1 MEMTVGMVALL
12 ASAGILLGFLVGFGL
27 GMAFSGARGKV
38 RTLEIQAEWER
49 RVSETHAEWERQA
62 SEMRT
67 ELERQVNEA
76 QTEVKVARET
86 IRTLERSQKQLL
98 EQQQTHFERE
108 KAILLDCQA
117 DETAA
122 LQEQFERAR
131 LDMERQWRGRLK
143 LLRAEFE
150 NLSQRHLRA
159 QQEGLEAGNRENI
172 GEILRPLREKIET
185 FTTEFTRNRG
195 QQIVLQTAVE
205 AAVKGL
211 IEQTKLVSENA
222 GSLARALKADPK
234 KQGNWGEAVLKN
246 ILDASGLTE
255 GRDYFV
261 QAQERDSHGKMWI
274 PDVKVLLPGEVQ
286 VTEISSIEDGYE
298 KEGEINDGERRES
311 AFIVI
316 DSKVSISAYL
326 RYMQTEDEKEKKTF
340 LREHI
345 ESVRKHYRELSA
357 KNYAQNVAN
366 TAGYVLMFI
375 PNEGS
380 YLLAMENEPGLTLE
394 AYRSHI
400 LIVNP
405 TNLMLALNIVRIL
418 WQSRRQTENVKDII
432 ESATRIYEKFASITE
447 NLVRLGSSIQ
457 NVVKFHDQ
465 LVSQFSQ
472 GKGNLVRQFT
482 MWKELGITSTRQI
495 EPKLLGRE
503 NEEESGISQK

>member
-27 GMAFSGARGKV
+27 GMAFSGARGKA

-49 RVSETHAEWERQA
+49 RV
-62 SEMRT
+62 
-67 ELERQVNEA
+67 NEA
-76 QTEVKVARET
+76 QTEVKVVRET
-86 IRTLERSQKQLL
+86 IRTLEMNQEQLL
-98 EQQQTHFERE
+98 KQQQVHFERE
-108 KAILLDCQA
+108 KTILLDCQA

-195 QQIVLQTAVE
+195 QQIVLQTAIE
-205 AAVKGL
+205 TAVKGL
-211 IEQTKLVSENA
+211 TEQTKLVGENA
-222 GSLARALKADPK
+222 GSLVRALKADPK

-255 GRDYFV
+255 GRDYFL
-261 QAQERDSHGKMWI
+261 QAREQDEKGKMWI
-274 PDVKVLLPGEVQ
+274 PDVKILLPK
-286 VTEISSIEDGYE
+286 TEEE
-298 KEGEINDGERRES
+298 TEE
-311 AFIVI
+311 AFIIV

-326 RYMQTEDEKEKKTF
+326 RYMQTENEKEKRTF

-482 MWKELGITSTRQI
+482 TWKELGITSTRQI

-503 NEEESGISQK
+503 NEEESEISQK

>member
-1 MEMTVGMVALL
+1 MTVGMVALI
-12 ASAGILLGFLVGFGL
+12 ASAGILVGILVGFGL
-27 GMAFSGARGKV
+27 GMAFSGAKGKA
-38 RTLEIQAEWER
+38 RMLEIRAEWER
-49 RVSETHAEWERQA
+49 RVNET
-62 SEMRT
+62 
-67 ELERQVNEA
+67 
-76 QTEVKVARET
+76 QTEIKVARET
-86 IRTLERSQKQLL
+86 IRTLEMNQEQLL
-98 EQQQTHFERE
+98 KQQQAHFERE
-108 KAILLDCQA
+108 KTILLECQA

-172 GEILRPLREKIET
+172 EEILRPLREKIET

-195 QQIVLQTAVE
+195 QQIVLQTAIE
-205 AAVKGL
+205 TAVKGL
-211 IEQTKLVSENA
+211 TEQTKLVGENA
-222 GSLARALKADPK
+222 GSLVRALKADPK

-255 GRDYFV
+255 GRDYFL
-261 QAQERDSHGKMWI
+261 QAQERDSHGKTWI
-274 PDVKVLLPGEVQ
+274 PDVKVLLPGE
-286 VTEISSIEDGYE
+286 E
-298 KEGEINDGERRES
+298 NDGERRES

-345 ESVRKHYRELSA
+345 ESVRKHYRELSS

-405 TNLMLALNIVRIL
+405 TNLMLALNIVRML

-457 NVVKFHDQ
+457 NTVKFHDQ

-482 MWKELGITSTRQI
+482 TWKELGITSTRQI
-495 EPKLLGRE
+495 PATSFI
-503 NEEESGISQK
+503 NEASSDNEAERS